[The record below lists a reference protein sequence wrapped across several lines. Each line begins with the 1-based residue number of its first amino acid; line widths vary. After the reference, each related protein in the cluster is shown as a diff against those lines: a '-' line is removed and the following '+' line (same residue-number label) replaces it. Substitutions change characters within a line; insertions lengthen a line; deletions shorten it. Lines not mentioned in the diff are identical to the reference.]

1 MSNNPLHASNR
12 DPRFVPIPGSLNFRD
27 FGGYLTES
35 GQHVVKGKLF
45 RCGMLT
51 GIAGQGTREFADL
64 DIGVICDLRRDDE
77 VEGAP
82 TPATAPFD
90 CRVHI
95 PIAPG
100 SSPDLRASFA
110 NPEMTTQHRIDFMR
124 EITCEIARDHT
135 EEYKALAKELLETE
149 QGFLLHCT
157 AGKDR
162 TGFGAAVI
170 LSALGVPEDHI
181 FDDYLLTNTAQEL
194 FLAMKPRFEENYG
207 GTVSDADLQAIAGVQ
222 RDYLAAAIDTIH
234 RHFGDMAGYLEE
246 IGLGPTEIKALRT
259 RLLD

>member
-1 MSNNPLHASNR
+1 MSR
-12 DPRFVPIPGSLNFRD
+12 DPHFIPIPGSLNFRD
-27 FGGYLTES
+27 FGGYDTES
-35 GQHVVKGKLF
+35 GQTITKGKLF

-51 GIAGQGTREFADL
+51 GIGQQGRDEFAGL

-82 TPATAPFD
+82 TPPDAPFD

-100 SSPDLRASFA
+100 SSMDLRASFSDPA
-110 NPEMTTQHRIDFMR
+110 STTQHRIDFMR
-124 EITCEIARDHT
+124 AITCEIAKEHT
-135 EEYKALAKELLETE
+135 SEYRAVIRELLETDR
-149 QGFLLHCT
+149 GFLIHCS

-170 LSALGVPEDHI
+170 LAALGVAEDHI
-181 FDDYLLTNTAQEL
+181 FDDYLLTNTAEEL

-207 GTVSDADLQAIAGVQ
+207 GLVTEDDLRAVAGVQ
-222 RDYLAAAIDTIH
+222 RDYLSAAIDTIH
-234 RHFGDMAGYLEE
+234 EHFGDMNGYLEE
-246 IGLGPTEIKALRT
+246 IGLGQQETTELRAK
-259 RLLD
+259 LLVS

>member
-1 MSNNPLHASNR
+1 MTR

-27 FGGYLTES
+27 FGGYETES
-35 GQHVVKGKLF
+35 GRKIKTGKLF

-51 GIAGQGTREFADL
+51 GIGESGRDEFAGL

-82 TPATAPFD
+82 TPDDAPFN

-100 SSPDLRASFA
+100 SSPDLRASFS
-110 NPEMTTQHRIDFMR
+110 NPDMTTQHRIDFMR
-124 EITCEIARDHT
+124 NITCEIARDHT
-135 EEYKALAKELLETE
+135 AEYKALVKELLETDR
-149 QGFLLHCT
+149 GFLLHCT

-170 LSALGVPEDHI
+170 LSALGVAEDHI
-181 FDDYLLTNTAQEL
+181 FDDYLLTNTAREL

-207 GTVSDADLQAIAGVQ
+207 GIVTDADLEAVAGVQ
-222 RDYLAAAIDTIH
+222 RDYLAAAMNTIH
-234 RHFGDMAGYLEE
+234 EHFGDMNGYLEE
-246 IGLGPTEIKALRT
+246 VGLGQPEITELR
-259 RLLD
+259 RKLLD

>member
-1 MSNNPLHASNR
+1 MSTPTR

-27 FGGYLTES
+27 FGGYQTES
-35 GQHVVKGKLF
+35 GQRIKQGKLY

-51 GIAGQGTREFADL
+51 EVGKTGADEFADL
-64 DIGVICDLRRDDE
+64 NIGVICDLRREDE

-82 TPATAPFD
+82 TPTTAPFD

-100 SSPDLRASFA
+100 SSPDLRASFS
-110 NPEMTTQHRIDFMR
+110 NPDMSTQHRIDFMR
-124 EITCEIARDHT
+124 EITCEIARDHAN
-135 EEYKALAKELLETE
+135 EYRALAQELLNTDK
-149 QGFLLHCT
+149 GFLLHCT

-170 LSALGVPEDHI
+170 LSALGVDEDHI
-181 FDDYLLTNTAQEL
+181 FDDYLLTNTAEEL

-207 GTVSDADLQAIAGVQ
+207 GNVTDGDMKAVAGVQ
-222 RDYLAAAIDTIH
+222 RDYLAAALDTIH
-234 RHFGDMAGYLEE
+234 KHFGSMDGYLEE
-246 IGLGPTEIKALRT
+246 IHLGNREITELRR
-259 RLLD
+259 RLLA